1 MWWELEPQIDE
12 TKLFQNTESPT
23 IKEIAVYC
31 NKRDNC
37 NDCLYRKECDY
48 LVKTKFKDKFF
59 IPAFLVDKD
68 GKTINLNERMRI

>member
-12 TKLFQNTESPT
+12 TKLLQNAESPT

-37 NDCLYRKECDY
+37 NDCLYRNECNY
-48 LVKTKFKDKFF
+48 LVKTKFKDIFF
-59 IPAFLVDKD
+59 TPACLVDKD
-68 GKTINLNERMRI
+68 GNTINLNERVHI